1 MNFGSML
8 GPFWDRF
15 QNISCLQNAHRAC
28 TRAQVSR
35 AEGLKIHRFVYMI
48 FGIALSSFPNATF
61 EALGLALV
69 PKSARIESSGGHF
82 GTQGADFEKKG
93 SHNGPHFGPKL
104 SKIISRVLHFRGHGA
119 AWRP

>member
-1 MNFGSML
+1 MPL
-8 GPFWDRF
+8 
-15 QNISCLQNAHRAC
+15 
-28 TRAQVSR
+28 
-35 AEGLKIHRFVYMI
+35 
-48 FGIALSSFPNATF
+48 F

-93 SHNGPHFGPKL
+93 SQNGPHFGQKRPNRTL
-104 SKIISRVLHFRGHGA
+104 ELLLFHGPGA